1 MRKFLNRALKMI
13 SKLDID
19 QIRQLMMHVVQ
30 ENELLEMVL
39 YSMTDGV
46 VVLDEKH
53 NIILLNKAAERL
65 LPFKSGDALERPL
78 WDALGDSSFSSFF
91 HKALMNQ
98 ENIEDKEIA
107 IQSGGS
113 TRVMSCTMMPLV
125 RDGKIQGGLL
135 HIEDVTEKKGKEA
148 RLRRAEN
155 LAALTTLTAGVAHEI
170 KNPLGSI
177 SIHIQ
182 LIQKALNKL
191 PELEDNSKISM
202 MQNYLDI
209 VNEEVERLNG
219 IIVDFLFAVRP
230 MDMNLV
236 GQDLNELI
244 RELFEFMHYE
254 LEEQGIELV
263 QNLEQDL
270 PSLQLDAKY
279 LKQAL
284 LNIVKNAISA
294 MPEGGT
300 LTVITEMKDGQV
312 QLVVADTGVGIPEE
326 NMAKIFEPYFTTKD
340 FGSGLGLTLVYK
352 IIKEHQ
358 GEINLHSREGAGT
371 SFTISLPVPQK
382 EKRLLGWKSDEV

>member
-1 MRKFLNRALKMI
+1 MRKFLNRALKKI
-13 SKLDID
+13 GKLNID
-19 QIRQLMMHVVQ
+19 QIRSLIMDVVQ

-53 NIILLNKAAERL
+53 SVILLNKAAERL
-65 LPFKSGDALERPL
+65 FPFKNGDVVERPL
-78 WDALGDSSFSSFF
+78 WDALADSSLSEFF
-91 HKALMNQ
+91 YKALVEH
-98 ENIEDKEIA
+98 ENIEDKEISLQTSA
-107 IQSGGS
+107 S
-113 TRVMSCTMMPLV
+113 TRVLSCTMMPLV
-125 RDGKIQGGLL
+125 REGRIQGGLL
-135 HIEDVTEKKGKEA
+135 HIEDITEKKAKEA

-182 LIQKALNKL
+182 LIQKSLGNGANGKNT
-191 PELEDNSKISM
+191 ETI
-202 MQNYLDI
+202 QNYLDI

-230 MDMNLV
+230 MDVNLV
-236 GQDLNELI
+236 AQNLNDLVH
-244 RELFEFMHYE
+244 ELFEFIHYE
-254 LEEQGIELV
+254 LEEQKIRLEF
-263 QNLEQDL
+263 NLDDRMPE
-270 PSLQLDAKY
+270 LQLDVKY
-279 LKQAL
+279 MKQAL

-300 LTVITEMKDGQV
+300 LRVETIARDDQV
-312 QLVVADTGVGIPEE
+312 ELSIRDTGVGIPEE
-326 NMAKIFEPYFTTKD
+326 NMTKIFEPYFTTKD

-358 GEINLHSREGAGT
+358 GEINLESREGEGT
-371 SFTISLPVPQK
+371 TFTITLPVPQK
-382 EKRLLGWKSDEV
+382 EQRLLGWQSNEV

>member
-19 QIRQLMMHVVQ
+19 QIRSLIMHVVQ

-65 LPFKSGDALERPL
+65 LPFKNGDVLERPL
-78 WDALGDSSFSSFF
+78 WDALADSNFSNFF
-91 HKALMNQ
+91 HTALVSQ
-98 ENIEDKEIA
+98 ENIDDKEIA
-107 IQSGGS
+107 IQSGGT
-113 TRVMSCTMMPLV
+113 TRVLSCSMMPLV
-125 RDGKIQGGLL
+125 REGRIQGGLL
-135 HIEDVTEKKGKEA
+135 HTEDVTEKKGKEA

-182 LIQKALNKL
+182 LIQKAMNGL
-191 PELEDNSKISM
+191 PELRNSGKFET

-236 GQDLNELI
+236 GQNLNEMV
-244 RELFEFMHYE
+244 RELFEFMHFE
-254 LEEQGIELV
+254 LEEQGIRLV
-263 QNLEQDL
+263 MNLEPEL
-270 PSLQLDAKY
+270 PELQLDVKY

-300 LTVITEMKDGQV
+300 LTVLTEMRDGRV
-312 QLVVADTGVGIPEE
+312 ELSISDTGVGIPEE
-326 NMAKIFEPYFTTKD
+326 NMAKIFEPYFTTRD

-358 GEINLHSREGAGT
+358 GEINLHSREGEGT
-371 SFTISLPVPQK
+371 TFNITLPAPQK
-382 EKRLLGWKSDEV
+382 QKRLLGWQSNEV

>member
-1 MRKFLNRALKMI
+1 MRKFLNRALKKI
-13 SKLDID
+13 GKLNID
-19 QIRQLMMHVVQ
+19 QIRSLIMDVVQ

-53 NIILLNKAAERL
+53 SVILLNKAAERL
-65 LPFKSGDALERPL
+65 FPFKNGDVVERPL
-78 WDALGDSSFSSFF
+78 WDALADSSLSEFF
-91 HKALMNQ
+91 HKALVEH
-98 ENIEDKEIA
+98 ENIEDKEISLQTSA
-107 IQSGGS
+107 S
-113 TRVMSCTMMPLV
+113 TRVLSCTMMPLV
-125 RDGKIQGGLL
+125 REGRIQGGLL
-135 HIEDVTEKKGKEA
+135 HIEDITEKKAKEA

-182 LIQKALNKL
+182 LIQKSLGNGANGKNT
-191 PELEDNSKISM
+191 ETI
-202 MQNYLDI
+202 QNYLDI

-230 MDMNLV
+230 MDVNLV
-236 GQDLNELI
+236 AQNLNDLVH
-244 RELFEFMHYE
+244 ELFEFIHYE
-254 LEEQGIELV
+254 LEEQKIRLEF
-263 QNLEQDL
+263 NLDDRMPE
-270 PSLQLDAKY
+270 LQLDVKY
-279 LKQAL
+279 MKQAL

-300 LTVITEMKDGQV
+300 LRVETIARDDQV
-312 QLVVADTGVGIPEE
+312 ELSIRDTGVGIPEE
-326 NMAKIFEPYFTTKD
+326 NMTKIFEPYFTTKD

-358 GEINLHSREGAGT
+358 GEINLESREGEGT
-371 SFTISLPVPQK
+371 TFTITLPVPQK
-382 EKRLLGWKSDEV
+382 EQRLLGWQSNEV

>member
-19 QIRQLMMHVVQ
+19 QIRSLIMHVVQ

-65 LPFKSGDALERPL
+65 LPFKNGDVLERPL
-78 WDALGDSSFSSFF
+78 WDALADSNFSNFF
-91 HKALMNQ
+91 HAALVSQ
-98 ENIEDKEIA
+98 ENIDDKEIA
-107 IQSGGS
+107 IQSGGT
-113 TRVMSCTMMPLV
+113 TRVLSCSMMPLV
-125 RDGKIQGGLL
+125 REGRIQGGLL
-135 HIEDVTEKKGKEA
+135 HTEDVTEKKGKEA

-182 LIQKALNKL
+182 LIQKAMNGL
-191 PELEDNSKISM
+191 PELRNSGKFET

-236 GQDLNELI
+236 GQNLNEMV
-244 RELFEFMHYE
+244 RELFEFMHFE
-254 LEEQGIELV
+254 LEEQGIRLV
-263 QNLEQDL
+263 MNLEPEL
-270 PSLQLDAKY
+270 PELQLDVKY

-300 LTVITEMKDGQV
+300 LTVLTEMRDGRV
-312 QLVVADTGVGIPEE
+312 ELSISDTGVGIPEE
-326 NMAKIFEPYFTTKD
+326 NMAKIFEPYFTTRD

-358 GEINLHSREGAGT
+358 GEINLHSREGEGT
-371 SFTISLPVPQK
+371 TFNITLPAPQK
-382 EKRLLGWKSDEV
+382 QKRLLGWQSNEV